1 MNIISKILL
10 VLIFSFNLIFASQLD
25 GEKVFKQYCWGCH
38 HQTAVAFG
46 PSFEQIANKRTIGEI
61 QGQIISPKSMY
72 QQLGYKRS
80 VMPSFGDKLSVEEL
94 DAITDFIISFK
105 SKKD

>member
-1 MNIISKILL
+1 M
-10 VLIFSFNLIFASQLD
+10 FFFNLLNASSVD
-25 GEKVFKQYCWGCH
+25 GEKIFKQYCWGCH

-61 QGQIISPKSMY
+61 QGQIISPESMY
-72 QQLGYKRS
+72 KQLGYKRT
-80 VMPSFGDKLSVEEL
+80 VMPSFKDNLSQEEL
-94 DAITDFIISFK
+94 DAITNFIMSFK